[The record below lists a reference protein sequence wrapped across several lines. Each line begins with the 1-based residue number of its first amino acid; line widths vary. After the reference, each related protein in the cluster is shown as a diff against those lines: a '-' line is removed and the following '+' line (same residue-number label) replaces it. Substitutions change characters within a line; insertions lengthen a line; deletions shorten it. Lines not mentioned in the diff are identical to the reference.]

1 MHWAASYLV
10 SSYKFP
16 GIVQKGN
23 LLLLLLL
30 CFITQKEGGQ
40 EN

>member
-10 SSYKFP
+10 SRKVFP

-23 LLLLLLL
+23 LLLLL
-30 CFITQKEGGQ
+30 FRFYNQKEGAQ

>member
-10 SSYKFP
+10 SRKVFP

-30 CFITQKEGGQ
+30 CFYNQKEGGQ